1 MRREFMLSLCILS
14 AGLLA
19 LADVAK
25 VGVLVLDDETGLPM
39 EGVPVTGYF
48 RINSG
53 WLAFKGG
60 EPPNRDFASTDAE
73 GRCRLRGKTNCGTMG
88 VWVEDPPPGYYAP
101 RRGWGGRRFDRKNLF
116 GVWQPDNLVATVRLQ
131 RVGRPVPLFVKFC
144 KLNVGRDI
152 GGVNGGR
159 FALDLLAGAWLPPF
173 GTGLVAD
180 VEFTRHPRE
189 DRGVGVNGAGCRNAS
204 YRDAVMVRF
213 PRAGDGLVESRPE
226 AGRRLRVRTAPEDG
240 YRPEWRCWRGVD
252 GRLKEESNH
261 DENRC
266 FCFRV
271 RTRRDGEGRIVE
283 AYYGKIYGDFLVYTG
298 RGGIVCGVT
307 FSYYLNPT
315 PLDRNLEW
323 DRKTNLCPDRF
334 ASEGLP

>member
-1 MRREFMLSLCILS
+1 M
-14 AGLLA
+14 
-19 LADVAK
+19 
-25 VGVLVLDDETGLPM
+25 
-39 EGVPVTGYF
+39 
-48 RINSG
+48 
-53 WLAFKGG
+53 
-60 EPPNRDFASTDAE
+60 
-73 GRCRLRGKTNCGTMG
+73 
-88 VWVEDPPPGYYAP
+88 
-101 RRGWGGRRFDRKNLF
+101 
-116 GVWQPDNLVATVRLQ
+116 
-131 RVGRPVPLFVKFC
+131 FVKFC
-144 KLNVGRDI
+144 RLNVGRDI

-189 DRGVGVNGAGCRNAS
+189 DRGVGVNGAGRRNAS
-204 YRDAVMVRF
+204 YRDAVTVRF

-252 GRLKEESNH
+252 GRLKEESNR

-283 AYYGKIYGDFLVYTG
+283 AYYGKVYGDITFLYQFRPRLVPVSNILMT
-298 RGGIVCGVT
+298 
-307 FSYYLNPT
+307 YYLNPT

-323 DRKTNLCPDRF
+323 DRKTNLCLDRF